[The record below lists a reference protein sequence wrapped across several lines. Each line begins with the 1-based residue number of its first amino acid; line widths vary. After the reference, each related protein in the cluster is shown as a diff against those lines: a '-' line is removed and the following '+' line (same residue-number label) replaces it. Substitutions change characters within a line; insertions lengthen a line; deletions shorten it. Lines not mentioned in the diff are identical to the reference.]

1 MIRRTLVAI
10 SFLILLLPLA
20 AQTKRPLTFEDM
32 MKLKR
37 IGDFTVSPDGKWVTF
52 SAVDVSLEANTR
64 KSHLWIVPVAGGE
77 SRRLTP
83 DNGPGED
90 RLRFSPDGKRALY
103 TTSRDGSSQIWVQDF
118 DSIQGALVGAP
129 HKITNIST
137 EADGALWSPDG
148 KQILFVSGV
157 YPDCADDACNKKR
170 DETSEKSKVKAKLFT
185 HLLYRHWNAYGN
197 GKRSHLFIVDADC
210 DAAGGNTACAGKD
223 LTPGDH
229 DVPPFSLGGQDQYQF
244 SPDGKEIAYT
254 SNIEEVEATSTNS
267 DVFTLSLTDPT
278 SKPKNLTAENKGS
291 DSTPMYSP
299 DGKWLAIRS
308 QFRAGYESDRFRLR
322 LIDRATGKIT
332 NLTEKFDRWVDSMN
346 WALDSKGLY
355 ITAGNEGDSPI
366 FYVRANLNDD
376 VGQPGSK
383 GENSGIQTGTPDLVA
398 QGTFDSP
405 TPTGDGRL
413 LVVSAN
419 SVRFPNELFALP
431 STSSIPSSAAEPI
444 GGHAQAEFCN
454 RNPDRCTNGLP
465 TAASD
470 SQHALTKLNDPV
482 LSQISMQPVE
492 SFWFTGADKAK
503 VQGFIVKP
511 PNFDAT
517 KKYPVKFLIHGGPQG
532 AWGDDWSFRWNP
544 NMFASDGYVVVMVNP
559 RGSTGYGQ
567 KFVDDI
573 NGDWGGRAYHDLM
586 LGLDYAE
593 KNYSFI
599 DKDRECALGAS
610 YGGYA
615 INWIIG
621 HSNRFKCAVSH
632 DGMFNTESAYG
643 TTEELWFNEWEFKGT
658 PWNNREL
665 YRKWSPH
672 LSAKN
677 FKTPTLVVHGQLDYR
692 LDVSEGFQLFTTLQR
707 LNVPSK
713 MLYFPDEGHWVLK
726 PQNSQLWYKTVNGWV
741 DQWTKE
747 GPNVQKTG
755 QSQ

>member
-1 MIRRTLVAI
+1 MFRRTLLTI
-10 SFLILLLPLA
+10 SLIFLILPVA

-52 SAVDVSLEANTR
+52 TAVDVSLEANTR
-64 KSHLWIVPVAGGE
+64 KPHLWIVPVAGGE
-77 SRRLTP
+77 SRRLTAET
-83 DNGPGED
+83 GQGED
-90 RLRFSPDGKRALY
+90 RLRFSPDGRRVLFTMA
-103 TTSRDGSSQIWVQDF
+103 RDGGSQIWVQDF
-118 DSIQGALVGAP
+118 DPAQGAFVGAAR
-129 HKITNIST
+129 KVTNIST
-137 EADGALWSPDG
+137 EADGAIWSPDG
-148 KQILFVSGV
+148 KSILFVSGV
-157 YPDCADDACNKKR
+157 YPECQDDVCNKQH
-170 DETSEKSKVKAKLFT
+170 DEAADKSKVKAKIFT

-197 GKRSHLFIVDADC
+197 GKRSHLFLVEADC

-254 SNIEEVEATSTNS
+254 SNIDEVEATSTNS
-267 DVFTLSLTDPT
+267 DVFTLSLTDLNP
-278 SKPKNLTAENKGS
+278 KPKNLTAENKGS

-308 QFRAGYESDRFRLR
+308 QFRPGYESDRFRLR
-322 LIDRATGKIT
+322 LIERETGKIT
-332 NLTEKFDRWVDSMN
+332 NLTESFDRWVDSMN
-346 WALDSKGLY
+346 WAPDSMGLY
-355 ITAGNEGDSPI
+355 ITAGDAGESPI
-366 FYVRANLNDD
+366 YSLS
-376 VGQPGSK
+376 VGG
-383 GENSGIQTGTPDLVA
+383 GTPRLLVN
-398 QGTFDSP
+398 GTNDSP
-405 TPTGDGRL
+405 TPVPNSRE
-413 LVVSAN
+413 LVFARN
-419 SVRFPNELFALP
+419 SVRYPVELYKANLK
-431 STSSIPSSAAEPI
+431 IGQVI
-444 GGHAQAEFCN
+444 GGETGAHIDAEAAK
-454 RNPDRCTNGLP
+454 RSPDDERK
-465 TAASD
+465 D
-470 SQHALTKLNDPV
+470 SAVPVTKLNDNV
-482 LSQISMQPVE
+482 LALISMQSVDP
-492 SFWFTGADKAK
+492 FWFSGAQKAK

-511 PNFDAT
+511 PNFDAS

-573 NGDWGGRAYHDLM
+573 NGDWGGKAYQDLM

-593 KNYSFI
+593 KTYPFT
-599 DKDRECALGAS
+599 DKDRECVLGAS

-615 INWIIG
+615 VNWTIT
-621 HSNRFKCAVSH
+621 HSKRFKCAVSH

-658 PWNNREL
+658 PWKNRDL

-672 LSAKN
+672 LHVTDI
-677 FKTPTLVVHGQLDYR
+677 KTPTLVVHGQLDYR
-692 LDVSEGFQLFTTLQR
+692 LDVSEGFQLFTSLQR

-747 GPNVQKTG
+747 GQRAEGKG
-755 QSQ
+755 QN